1 MTSRQTPDPRSQDPS
16 GKKKTPPPQ
25 KRGCAGCLVK
35 LFILLLLVGAVAL
48 AGASVWGALYVQ
60 KLSATL
66 PSTDEILQR
75 KPNLATHVFDRH
87 GKLLARLF
95 QEDRVWVPFEKIS
108 PWMVK
113 AILAAEDSSFYEHG
127 GVRPFAILRSILT
140 GDRGHGAST
149 ITQQLARNLFLS
161 RETTMERKAKEALLS
176 FRIEKIF
183 TKDQILEMYLNTIYF
198 GHGAWGIGAAART
211 YYDKSA
217 EQLNLGES
225 SMLAGIVAAPEKYS
239 PRRSPELAASRQN
252 YVLRRMVDV
261 GFISPSEATE
271 VKETPL
277 KLTKLSKSGLES
289 SSAPYFVSQVLFKH
303 LLPKYGTDQVY
314 QQGLTVHTTLDLEL
328 QRAAEEAIQGL
339 KTEGAIVALDPKTG
353 EVLAMVGGKN
363 FNVSKFNRATQ
374 AFRQPGSAFKP
385 FVYTAA
391 TEQGIRPVDRILD
404 APLSYGN
411 GWSPQNFD
419 GQFHGEMTL
428 LNAIIN
434 SYNTAAV
441 RLAELVGPD
450 KILDVVRR
458 MGLTTPHITGDLS
471 LALGSASVTPLDLV
485 TAYAPFA
492 NGGFRVS
499 PFLVREIRSNTGEV
513 LEQNGASLVP
523 ALAPEVA
530 ATVRSMLQ
538 DAVLAGTGS
547 RARVK
552 GWETFG
558 KTGTANDFRDAWF
571 VGGVP
576 NLVVV
581 VYAGNDDHSPIGKG
595 KTNTG
600 GVIAAPVWNAF
611 VTKAAALL
619 GLPPTFSDKESAQV
633 QEVRVCKLT
642 GYLASKGCSSLPV
655 LLPYDLVPTAVCPQH
670 GGDPFEAENDLQAPR
685 LYLAGADEPL
695 LAQYA
700 FGGISGTA
708 AATAALPRASEVRP
722 LDPIFVPLPTAQS
735 AYEKDPSPAN
745 QIEERYQDLL
755 KQYGLSN

>member
-1 MTSRQTPDPRSQDPS
+1 MKNDNQNAPGSTAPKKQQPRP
-16 GKKKTPPPQ
+16 
-25 KRGCAGCLVK
+25 RGCSGCLIR
-35 LFILLLLVGAVAL
+35 LFVLFLLLLAVAG
-48 AGASVWGALYVQ
+48 AGLSVWIALYVQ
-60 KLSATL
+60 ELSASL
-66 PSTDEILQR
+66 PSADEILQR
-75 KPNLATHVFDRH
+75 RPNLATQVFDRH

-95 QEDRVWVPFEKIS
+95 QEDRIWVPFDKIS
-108 PWMVK
+108 PWMLK
-113 AILAAEDSSFYEHG
+113 AILAAEDSSFYEHS
-127 GVRPFAILRSILT
+127 GVRPFAILRSLLT

-161 RETTMERKAKEALLS
+161 RETTMERKAKEALLA
-176 FRIEKIF
+176 FRLEKVL
-183 TKDQILEMYLNTIYF
+183 TKEQILEMYLNTIYF
-198 GHGAWGIGAAART
+198 GHGAWGIGAAARV
-211 YYDKSA
+211 YYNKTA
-217 EQLNLGES
+217 EHLNLGES

-239 PRRSPELAASRQN
+239 PRRAPELAANRQS
-252 YVLRRMVDV
+252 YVLRRMVDE
-261 GFISPSEATE
+261 GFISPADATQ

-289 SSAPYFVSQVLFKH
+289 SSAPYFVSHVLFKH

-328 QRAAEEAIQGL
+328 QRFAEEAIKGL

-353 EVLAMVGGKN
+353 EILAMVGGKD
-363 FNVSKFNRATQ
+363 FKVSKFNRATQ
-374 AFRQPGSAFKP
+374 AFRQPGSSFKP

-391 TEQGIRPVDRILD
+391 VEQGIRPVDRVLD
-404 APLSYGN
+404 APLAYGN

-419 GQFHGEMTL
+419 GKFHGEMTL

-450 KILDVVRR
+450 KVVDVVRR
-458 MGLTTPHITGDLS
+458 MGLTTPFVTADLS
-471 LALGSASVTPLDLV
+471 VALGSASVTPLDLV

-492 NGGFRVS
+492 NGGFRVTQ
-499 PFLVREIRSNTGEV
+499 FAVREVRDSKGEV
-513 LEQNGASLVP
+513 LEQNGASLTP

-600 GVIAAPVWNAF
+600 GVLAAPAWNTF
-611 VTKAAALL
+611 VTKAVSQLT
-619 GLPPTFSDKESAQV
+619 LPQTFSDQESAHV
-633 QEVRVCKLT
+633 QEVRICKLS
-642 GYLASKGCSSLPV
+642 GYRASKSCSSLAV
-655 LLPYDLVPTAVCPQH
+655 LLPSDLVPTAVCPLH
-670 GGDPFEAENDLQAPR
+670 GGDLLEAENDPQAPR
-685 LYLAGADEPL
+685 LYLAGADEAL
-695 LAQYA
+695 VAQYA
-700 FGGISGTA
+700 LGAPAGTA
-708 AATAALPRASEVRP
+708 PVTASAPASETRP
-722 LDPIFVPLPTAQS
+722 LDPMFVPALSTQN